1 MTCDIYRITIK
12 GHLDSEWSDWFD
24 GLSITMTSD
33 VWGDLSVTFLFWW
46 AAGATATLSTR
57 AVRVAPREVW
67 EKPPVQ
73 KAA

>member
-1 MTCDIYRITIK
+1 
-12 GHLDSEWSDWFD
+12 LP
-24 GLSITMTSD
+24 ITMTSD